1 MKEVDES
8 KLNGILGKYFPELA
22 LIHKD
27 LKMKY
32 ELSPR
37 LLSVSQ
43 AVSSRCL
50 IQGMIRESGGD
61 QDSSVQGTEGTPSM
75 TGAFRCLQITVTL
88 LKDINF
94 SAYHAENPNNLM
106 DSACVCSGEFTMRKR
121 RLQRHL

>member
-1 MKEVDES
+1 MKEVGES

-43 AVSSRCL
+43 AVSSRRL
-50 IQGMIRESGGD
+50 IQGVIRESGGD

-75 TGAFRCLQITVTL
+75 TGAFRC
-88 LKDINF
+88 
-94 SAYHAENPNNLM
+94 
-106 DSACVCSGEFTMRKR
+106 
-121 RLQRHL
+121 